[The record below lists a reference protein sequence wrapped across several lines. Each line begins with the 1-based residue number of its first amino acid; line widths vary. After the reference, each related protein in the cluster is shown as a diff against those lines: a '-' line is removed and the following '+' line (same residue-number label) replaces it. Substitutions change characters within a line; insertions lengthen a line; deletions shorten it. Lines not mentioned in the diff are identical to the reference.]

1 MSPGP
6 MVPAVDP
13 FRDRLAARA
22 ADVGNWLCIGLD
34 PDPERYP
41 ADLSADDT
49 LDYCLGVVES
59 TCDLAC
65 AYKPNA
71 AFFEALGTLGHEV
84 LAATIATIPNEIPV
98 ILDGKR
104 NDIGNTARKY
114 AVAAFDELGAD
125 AVTVTPYLGRDSVAP
140 FTAYPDKGV
149 FLLTRTSNPS
159 AGDLQDLDVGGRPL
173 WHAVAEKAMEWQ
185 QEFAN
190 IGLVAGATHPEEL
203 ATIRRLCSDDVPL
216 LVPGVGAQGADAA
229 AALDAGADRSGRF
242 ALVNVGRAILYPD
255 ASDGDDWTQDVR
267 AAAQG
272 FARQLAPRT
281 A

>member
-1 MSPGP
+1 M
-6 MVPAVDP
+6 DP

-22 ADVGNWLCIGLD
+22 DAVGNWLCIGLD
-34 PDPERYP
+34 PDPDHFP
-41 ADLSADDT
+41 AGLTADDT
-49 LDYCLGVVES
+49 LDYCLGVVEA
-59 TCDLAC
+59 TQDLAC

-84 LAATIATIPNEIPV
+84 LAATIAAVPNEVPV

-125 AVTVTPYLGRDSVAP
+125 AVTVTPYLGRDTVAP
-140 FTAYPDKGV
+140 FAEYEDKGV
-149 FLLTRTSNPS
+149 FLLARTSNAS

-173 WHAVAEKAMEWQ
+173 WRAVAETAMTWQ
-185 QEFAN
+185 QEFGN
-190 IGLVAGATHPEEL
+190 LGLVAGATYPEEL
-203 ATIRRLCSDDVPL
+203 ATLRQVCGDDVPL

-229 AALDAGADRSGRF
+229 ETLARGADRSGRF
-242 ALVNVGRAILYPD
+242 ALVNVGRAILYPE
-255 ASDGDDWTQDVR
+255 ASDPAGDGDWGQAIRT
-267 AAAQG
+267 AAEG
-272 FARQLAPRT
+272 FAKQLAPRT